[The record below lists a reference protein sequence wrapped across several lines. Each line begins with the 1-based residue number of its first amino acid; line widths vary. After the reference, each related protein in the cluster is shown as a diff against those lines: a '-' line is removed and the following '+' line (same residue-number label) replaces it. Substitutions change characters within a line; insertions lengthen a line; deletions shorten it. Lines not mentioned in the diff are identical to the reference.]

1 MPARDPVLDAVDDE
15 ARLVAVQRDVALER
29 GVGTQG
35 LGHEALQRGVARNFV
50 DRPPDCLARIDV
62 DTVVADV
69 TAYPGGVK
77 EFWIYTALRLGLFV
91 GAFCI
96 VFGLWFLVADTVN
109 VLLVIVV
116 AFLVSGIA
124 SYLLL
129 ERQRNAFAVKVEG
142 RAGRITDKYE
152 EMRTKED
159 ED

>member
-1 MPARDPVLDAVDDE
+1 M
-15 ARLVAVQRDVALER
+15 
-29 GVGTQG
+29 
-35 LGHEALQRGVARNFV
+35 
-50 DRPPDCLARIDV
+50 
-62 DTVVADV
+62 
-69 TAYPGGVK
+69 K

-96 VFGLWFLVADTVN
+96 VFGLWFLVADSVN
-109 VLLVIVV
+109 VLLVIVI

-142 RAGRITDKYE
+142 RAGRITERYE

-159 ED
+159 DD